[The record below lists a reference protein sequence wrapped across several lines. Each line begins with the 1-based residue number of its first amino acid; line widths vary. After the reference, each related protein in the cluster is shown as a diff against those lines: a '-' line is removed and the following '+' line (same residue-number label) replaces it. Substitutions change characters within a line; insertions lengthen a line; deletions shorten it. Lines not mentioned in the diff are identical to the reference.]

1 METLLLAPI
10 AAIAFIGLTITFMGV
25 IADSKAVRRRVV
37 REERKKII
45 DAITK
50 IKPLA
55 GNPDIRETK
64 QEIINAITKR
74 GI

>member
-10 AAIAFIGLTITFMGV
+10 AAIALVGLTITFMGV
-25 IADSKAVRRRVV
+25 IADSRAVRRRVV
-37 REERKKII
+37 REERKQII
-45 DAITK
+45 NAITK